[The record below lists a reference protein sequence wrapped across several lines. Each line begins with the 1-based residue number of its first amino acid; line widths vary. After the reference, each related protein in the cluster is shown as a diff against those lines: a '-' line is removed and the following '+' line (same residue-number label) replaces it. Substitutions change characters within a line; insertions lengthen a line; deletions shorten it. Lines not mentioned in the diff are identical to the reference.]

1 VNVLRTAL
9 AAAIATPLFLT
20 AACGGSSSGGGSSN
34 NDAASAKQLPKTLV
48 FSPLS
53 LAPPALKGLSEGV
66 KGYAKSKG
74 WDVIVQD
81 PNFDATKQ
89 NQQLN
94 EVISAGRV
102 GAAWV
107 LANAPKS
114 MGDLLKTAQAKGVPI
129 LVNGQPDEYGFTGP
143 QPGITFDY
151 IDYTAGGKELGSQ
164 LGKCIT
170 EKAGG
175 AGKVLYTTSQE
186 GSAGKEAFDTAALA
200 ALKAAAPNV
209 TVVQNLPVVD
219 RAKGQTDIGNVLQGN
234 PDLVGVMSAND
245 EGSLG
250 ALGAAGAAGK
260 KLTCITDFG
269 GNDEV
274 LKDVK
279 DGKMY
284 ASVALQFNDDM
295 TQSFDTLV
303 KMQANPKANGDIL
316 IVPQKTTTAS
326 GS

>member
-1 VNVLRTAL
+1 MTVLRTAL
-9 AAAIATPLFLT
+9 AAALAAPLLLT
-20 AACGGSSSGGGSSN
+20 AACGNSSGGGS
-34 NDAASAKQLPKTLV
+34 ASAGSGSKLPKTLV

-66 KGYAKSKG
+66 KGYAKSKS
-74 WDVIVQD
+74 WEVVVQD

-89 NQQLN
+89 TQQLN
-94 EVISAGRV
+94 EVISSGRA

-107 LANAPKS
+107 LAVAPKS
-114 MGDLLKTAQAKGVPI
+114 MGQILKAAQSKGVPI
-129 LVNGQPDEYGFTGP
+129 LVNGKPDEYGYTGP

-151 IDYTAGGKELGSQ
+151 IDYEAGGKELGSQ

-170 EKAGG
+170 EKLGG
-175 AGKVLYTTSQE
+175 TAKVLYTASQE
-186 GSAGKEAFDTAALA
+186 GSAGKEVFDKSALD
-200 ALKAAAPNV
+200 ALKAAAPNA
-209 TVVQNLPVVD
+209 TVVQSLPVTD

-234 PDLVGVMSAND
+234 PDLKAVMAAND

-250 ALGAAGAAGK
+250 ALGAAEAAGK
-260 KLTCITDFG
+260 QLPCITDFG

-274 LKDVK
+274 LKNVQ

-284 ASVALQFNDDM
+284 ASVALQFDADM
-295 TQSFDTLV
+295 KQSFDTLV
-303 KMQANPKANGDIL
+303 KMQADPKANGEIL
-316 IVPQKTTTAS
+316 IVPQKTTTA